1 MPSIKTHAWEMVT
14 ETAMVKNHKEKYNS
28 EENMLVKKDSSNWFG
43 DLFLVMDS
51 SVQNIQILS
60 VILRSNLA

>member
-1 MPSIKTHAWEMVT
+1 MVT

>member
-1 MPSIKTHAWEMVT
+1 MLSIKTHAREMVT

-28 EENMLVKKDSSNWFG
+28 EENMVVKKDSSNWFG

-51 SVQNIQILS
+51 SV
-60 VILRSNLA
+60 